1 MEPRLAPLPRRLV
14 CETRPSPPPALQWE
28 AAGVVGLWVKWS
40 FDNSAGLG
48 AAGEAGVW
56 VEWWFEDSAGVGVAG
71 EAGVWVEWWFE
82 DSARVGVAFG

>member
-1 MEPRLAPLPRRLV
+1 METRLAPLPRRLV

-56 VEWWFEDSAGVGVAG
+56 VEWWFEDSA
-71 EAGVWVEWWFE
+71 
-82 DSARVGVAFG
+82 RVGVAFG